1 MVQRQT
7 KYSAGIRVKWNL
19 YFCHRKDIL
28 KTALLRVTE
37 MIQNQG
43 VLTGLKVMSAMET
56 GCF

>member
-7 KYSAGIRVKWNL
+7 KYRAGITAKWNL

-28 KTALLRVTE
+28 KTALLRLTK

-43 VLTGLKVMSAMET
+43 ALTGLKVMSAMET